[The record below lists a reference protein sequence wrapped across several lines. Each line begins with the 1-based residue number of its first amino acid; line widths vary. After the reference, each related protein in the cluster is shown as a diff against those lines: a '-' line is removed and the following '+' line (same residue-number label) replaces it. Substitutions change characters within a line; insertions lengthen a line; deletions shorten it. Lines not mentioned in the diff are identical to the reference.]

1 LQEFAVIRDALS
13 VIPARPVVFVVP
25 VIVVLVMS
33 WYYWDM
39 YSKCTDIKQF
49 RASLNQELHSLQTP
63 AHFRLVD
70 FTRFK
75 WDQVRIVA
83 QFEPEIRSTECPLGW
98 NWPSG
103 ERDSLIASGLL
114 TVMIFLQKGVIVSY
128 LELRSDEVAFRGAE
142 TSLSPQAA
150 VFNIGTRYAER
161 GGVTLTLNN

>member
-1 LQEFAVIRDALS
+1 VIRDALS

-49 RASLNQELHSLQTP
+49 RASLTEELHSLQTP
-63 AHFRLVD
+63 ARFRLAD
-70 FTRFK
+70 FTGFT
-75 WDQVRIVA
+75 WDQVRIVE
-83 QFEPEIRSTECPLGW
+83 QFDPAIKSSECPLGW

-114 TVMIFLQKGVIVSY
+114 TLMIFLYKGMIVEY

-142 TSLSPQAA
+142 TSLSPEAA
-150 VFNIGTRYAER
+150 VFNIGAHSAES
-161 GGVTLTLNN
+161 GGVTLTLND